1 MVDRASSAPASQL
14 VFLFGLLLFEYMPTQ
29 KTVGTH
35 TISHD
40 IVVMRSECCAGVCTC
55 LTAAR
60 TLKSSGA
67 TTLSASMETAGCIGA
82 GGQRSSEGI
91 ELSGMCRVCRRRR
104 EPWLGACP
112 SKTGVE
118 GPHRSTG
125 SSDAMLGTW
134 CDEVTRRFPF
144 VSQTVYGLYTVYKLR
159 CSFLRAIVDPG

>member
-1 MVDRASSAPASQL
+1 MPCLSHAARSHMADRARSAPASQL

-60 TLKSSGA
+60 TLNSSGA

-104 EPWLGACP
+104 ESHGLVRVRVRPARKGRTDP
-112 SKTGVE
+112 QG
-118 GPHRSTG
+118 R
-125 SSDAMLGTW
+125 
-134 CDEVTRRFPF
+134 VTP
-144 VSQTVYGLYTVYKLR
+144 
-159 CSFLRAIVDPG
+159 CSAPGMTR